1 MPVLRRLDVLLLS
14 PLLAGAAA
22 CGDTAD
28 RTDGDAEG
36 ARAEQLAPTDSARRA
51 LATPPWADSGL
62 DPTRIRLDTVA
73 SMQTIRLTGTV
84 RTEEEKARAGRLAAA
99 HAPGYRVLN
108 LVLVRPLSEE

>member
-1 MPVLRRLDVLLLS
+1 MPDPRRIRALLL
-14 PLLAGAAA
+14 PAFLTGATA
-22 CGDTAD
+22 CGDAAERDD
-28 RTDGDAEG
+28 RGT
-36 ARAEQLAPTDSARRA
+36 RAEQSTPRDAASRA
-51 LATPPWADSGL
+51 VGLPPWADSGL

-108 LVLVRPLSEE
+108 LLLVRPLSEE